1 MSIIAA
7 VHDSV
12 STLWRQLCRSDTRR
26 PPGRLA
32 WGMPC
37 ATSWSR
43 RCGLRIDRRHA
54 LVDRLDD
61 ATYLI
66 HTLEPDPS
74 ICNQLEQE
82 VFAAALA
89 SGMRLFNIRPATATN
104 KGVKFSR
111 STRTKLSEKAKQQ
124 FATLEARAKQSM
136 AIRKTDEP
144 CSLLAP
150 GGQLHTFFNPTA
162 FAHDHDLE
170 PANILKLLR
179 GTIHSYKGWTNP
191 NTQLPPKKSSKL
203 TNEQRDEICR
213 RYEAGESSRTL
224 AVVFGV
230 MPASIIGLLKRRNI
244 KRRPKHEAIANRWK

>member
-1 MSIIAA
+1 MKHGIYTITCTATDTVYIGQSHNIHLRFSQHKSKLRKGTHANPHLQAA
-7 VHDSV
+7 WNKYGEQVFV
-12 STLWRQLCRSDTRR
+12 FQ
-26 PPGRLA
+26 
-32 WGMPC
+32 
-37 ATSWSR
+37 
-43 RCGLRIDRRHA
+43 
-54 LVDRLDD
+54 V
-61 ATYLI
+61 

-74 ICNQLEQE
+74 ISNQLEQE